1 MFSSLSY
8 PGEDNDGCRDDE
20 PEFEAEDD
28 TVEEEEDD
36 RDEEQEGRWEAAD
49 DLFTEKY
56 EEGEN

>member
-1 MFSSLSY
+1 MFSFLTH
-8 PGEDNDGCRDDE
+8 PGEDNDGRDDDFE
-20 PEFEAEDD
+20 P
-28 TVEEEEDD
+28 EEDD